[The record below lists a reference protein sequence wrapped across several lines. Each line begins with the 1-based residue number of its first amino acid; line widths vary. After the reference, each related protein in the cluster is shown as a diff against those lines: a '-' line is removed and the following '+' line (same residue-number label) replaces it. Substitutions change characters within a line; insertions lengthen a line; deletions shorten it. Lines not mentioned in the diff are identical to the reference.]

1 MLPEPAPFTS
11 KATGRTYRHP
21 SNVEEL
27 AQQKIRN
34 NKEDCINII
43 KWAKQWEDYKN
54 QVVKIEVD
62 VKARKIVVVNEDEWK
77 EREVRRKM
85 RESIDK
91 SKEKVK
97 QQRMKNEEERKK
109 DEEKRNKEE
118 NQLKVISGF
127 LWFSFVIVLLIL
139 SGPLI
144 YYIYRHLDIMSHV
157 LWVGIKLFGV
167 LYFVLSVIIGVSILI
182 DWYKNKT

>member
-1 MLPEPAPFTS
+1 MGAIPIPGIGLISHSFYFFFIMLPEPAPFTS
-11 KATGRTYRHP
+11 KATGWTYRHP
-21 SNVEEL
+21 SDVGKE

-91 SKEKVK
+91 SKETKHTPV
-97 QQRMKNEEERKK
+97 
-109 DEEKRNKEE
+109 
-118 NQLKVISGF
+118 S
-127 LWFSFVIVLLIL
+127 
-139 SGPLI
+139 
-144 YYIYRHLDIMSHV
+144 YTHLRAPRDS
-157 LWVGIKLFGV
+157 
-167 LYFVLSVIIGVSILI
+167 
-182 DWYKNKT
+182 